1 MGVSMEGAN
10 HNMRVGNRQSTIDC
24 MAKVV
29 RAMLVCERV
38 TIKVL
43 AYKADISE
51 DTARRVIAGLR
62 REGLVMREDH
72 RNPTKEFIYVW
83 AGAQE

>member
-1 MGVSMEGAN
+1 MGEGMKSTDHSMK
-10 HNMRVGNRQSTIDC
+10 VGNRQSTIDC

-29 RAMLVCERV
+29 RAMLVCGQV

-43 AYKADISE
+43 AHKADISE
-51 DTARRVIAGLR
+51 DTARRAIAGLQ
-62 REGLVMREDH
+62 REGLVTREAR

>member
-1 MGVSMEGAN
+1 MGVGMKGVN
-10 HNMRVGNRQSTIDC
+10 HNTGVGNRQSTIDC

-29 RAMLVCERV
+29 RAMLVCEQV

-51 DTARRVIAGLR
+51 DTARRAIAGLR
-62 REGLVMREDH
+62 REGLVIRKDR
-72 RNPTKEFIYVW
+72 RNPSKEFTYVW
-83 AGAQE
+83 AGAQD

>member
-1 MGVSMEGAN
+1 MGEGMKGVD
-10 HNMRVGNRQSTIDC
+10 HNMKAGNRQSTIDC

-29 RAMLVCERV
+29 RAMLVCGRV

-51 DTARRVIAGLR
+51 DTARRAIAGLR
-62 REGLVMREDH
+62 REGLVTREDH
-72 RNPTKEFIYVW
+72 RNPSKEFTYVW
-83 AGAQE
+83 AGAQD

>member
-1 MGVSMEGAN
+1 MGIGVKCVD
-10 HNMRVGNRQSTIDC
+10 HNTGVGNRQSTIDC

-29 RAMLVCERV
+29 RAMLVCGQV

-51 DTARRVIAGLR
+51 DTARRAIAGLR
-62 REGLVMREDH
+62 REGLVMREDR
-72 RNPTKEFIYVW
+72 RNPSKEFTYVW
-83 AGAQE
+83 AGAQD